1 MKPLV
6 CLRIVSVCLFL
17 LFNSVISYA
26 QSINTFDNFP
36 DPQFR
41 ATVEKFMGVVPGGAF
56 TSNDAV
62 AKTGTIIGNDVG
74 ISNIAGLEFFPNI
87 TGLNL
92 ARNSIIDSSTISLLT
107 SLQSLNLSGN
117 LLTTI
122 DLSSNAAIRD
132 LKLGTNQL
140 STIGGLTTTLLN
152 LRALNIENNQFSTI
166 DLSNQFLLED
176 LNIKDN
182 QFSEISLTSN
192 INLISLNASGNAFSA
207 LDLSTNLDLRE
218 LIIANNQFTSFAPTS
233 NLQLPNDPLNFQLE
247 VFDVSGNNITAVQ
260 ASDFG
265 RMSLLLSLD
274 VSNNNISTINISPL
288 TNLENLN
295 ASNNN
300 KDPNSGFHSLNTDTN
315 INLTSLDLSDNAIS
329 RVDLSSISG
338 VTFTNNTN
346 LVSLNLSGNLIGD
359 ATVTSVT
366 LIHNL
371 LAGIDPGAP
380 SANDTLQILN
390 LSRNRI
396 DGITFAN
403 QAMRDLDLSYNT
415 LQILSVTGYTALE
428 RLNVAS
434 NPILFASKS
443 LPALESGLAN
453 TVETAT
459 FPLDLRANAGPT
471 GTLTSI
477 DITNT
482 GALFFL
488 MDGSNPYDDINFD
501 QILGFGVSN
510 NNFALTSG
518 LSDLYNHYGHQA
530 VVLPPDTS
538 LTNIIAASNEI
549 YSVSGRI
556 DPTINSTLVT
566 APVLTSGST
575 ALSFIQNIDVINGN
589 MNLDLRRN
597 RLQVADES
605 NELAT
610 VTTFLGAP
618 RFQVTGE
625 LVDGFAYTPRA
636 QPSDQAGLLFAN
648 EQDALNTQ
656 GIVVLQPNGGE
667 QYETPHTDVPLY
679 YAVDAV
685 AGAANNNVL
694 IEVSYDGGAT
704 FSTIQ
709 AVELPASTGVGLEMT
724 TGQWNIPANQDSS
737 QAMIR
742 VSRVDDPTVADV
754 SDNFFTVGRGSGL
767 TQVFSGVTMSF
778 GGVLFVDP
786 LSSDPSVNIAI
797 ELSDPAGLIGYQ
809 LRIAY
814 DPNRFFFE
822 SGSVDKSVGVTEP
835 FTDPFVNNDNQ
846 AGLLRI
852 ASTSITPV
860 AAGLGQSEIVR
871 FTLNAFSFAEVGA
884 APIEIVNSGSFLN
897 DGQIEFIAS
906 QGTISLINI
915 FIWGDLTGDNI
926 AGVLDA
932 ASILRWS
939 VGIIDEFPAY
949 PGILS
954 PAFPPAADVS
964 GDDFIGTLD
973 ASAIL
978 SFVADPIA
986 NPFPVDLNLDGRGP
1000 DPLVAKVGTKQ
1011 PEELSIVQSSPGVL
1025 KFNADNEDGLYGYII
1040 KVQYDPQEVE
1050 IEHSD
1055 IVSLIPNATVIVN
1068 DTNPGKIII
1077 AGAVFPAVTPGDIGL
1092 FAIEFD
1098 AKSEDAEI
1106 MIDLQRSTINDR
1118 NISLPDG
1125 MSLPI
1130 HLNSSTTVPGW
1141 MLY

>member
-1 MKPLV
+1 MKKSV

-17 LFNSVISYA
+17 CVFSVTSNA
-26 QSINTFDNFP
+26 QTINTFDNFP

-56 TSNDAV
+56 TANDAV
-62 AKTGTIIGNDVG
+62 AKTGTMIGNDVG

-140 STIGGLTTTLLN
+140 SAIGGLTTTLLN
-152 LRALNIENNQFSTI
+152 LRALNIENNQFSGI

-182 QFSEISLTSN
+182 QFSEISLTNN
-192 INLISLNASGNAFSA
+192 INLISLNASGNTLSA

-218 LIIANNQFTSFAPTS
+218 LIIADNQFTSFAPTS

-247 VFDVSGNNITAVQ
+247 VFNVSGNNITTVQ

-265 RMSLLLSLD
+265 RMSFLLSLD

-288 TNLENLN
+288 TNLEHLN

-300 KDPNSGFHSLNTDTN
+300 KNLNSGFHSLNTNSN
-315 INLTSLDLSDNAIS
+315 INLTSLNLSDNAIS

-346 LVSLNLSGNLIGD
+346 LVSLNLSGNFIGD
-359 ATVTSVT
+359 STITSVT
-366 LIHNL
+366 LVHNM

-403 QAMRDLDLSYNT
+403 RAMRNLDLSYNT

-428 RLNVAS
+428 RLNIAS
-434 NPILFASKS
+434 NTILFTSKS
-443 LPALESGLAN
+443 LPALGVQNNAIALNPAATVN
-453 TVETAT
+453 TVTT
-459 FPLDLRANAGPT
+459 PLDLTANAGST
-471 GTLTSI
+471 GTLTYV
-477 DITNT
+477 DLTNT
-482 GALFFL
+482 GALAFKV
-488 MDGSNPYDDINFD
+488 DGINPSSNFHNDNLIYLASH
-501 QILGFGVSN
+501 QLVILP
-510 NNFALTSG
+510 
-518 LSDLYNHYGHQA
+518 Q
-530 VVLPPDTS
+530 DTS
-538 LTNIIAASNEI
+538 ITTLIAASNEI

-556 DPTINSTLVT
+556 DPTFITQTSSNI
-566 APVLTSGST
+566 PTSGT
-575 ALSFIQNIDVINGN
+575 HALSLLNHTDVINGN
-589 MNLDLRRN
+589 MTLDLRRN
-597 RLQVADES
+597 RLQVADET

-610 VTTFLGAP
+610 VTAFLGPP

-636 QPSDQAGLLFAN
+636 QPSDQTGLLFTN

-656 GIVVLQPNGGE
+656 GITVLQPNGGE
-667 QYETPHTDVPLY
+667 QYESPHTDVPLF
-679 YAVDAV
+679 YAVEAV

-709 AVELPASTGVGLEMT
+709 AVESPASTGVGLEMT

-737 QAMIR
+737 QALIR
-742 VSRVDDPTVADV
+742 VSRVDDPTVVDV
-754 SDNFFTVGRGSGL
+754 SDQFFTVGRGSSL

-786 LSSDPSVNIAI
+786 VSSDPSVNIAI
-797 ELSDPAGLIGYQ
+797 ELSDPAGLTGYQ

-822 SGSVDKSVGVTEP
+822 DGSVDKSVGVTEP

-852 ASTSITPV
+852 ASTSITSV
-860 AAGLGQSEIVR
+860 GTGLGQSEIVR
-871 FTLNAFSFAEVGA
+871 FTLNAFSFAEVGS
-884 APIEIVNSGSFLN
+884 APIEIVNSGTFLN
-897 DGQIEFIAS
+897 DGQIEYIAS

-915 FIWGDLTGDNI
+915 FIWGDLTGDDI

-939 VGIIDEFPAY
+939 VGIINEFPAY
-949 PGILS
+949 PGIIN

-964 GDDFIGTLD
+964 GDNFIGTLD

-986 NPFPVDLNLDGRGP
+986 NPFPADLNLDGRGP
-1000 DPLVAKVGTKQ
+1000 DPLVAKIGTKQ
-1011 PEELSIVQSSPGVL
+1011 LEELSVVQSSPGVL
-1025 KFNADNEDGLYGYII
+1025 KFSADNEDGLFGYII
-1040 KVQYDPQEVE
+1040 KVHYDPKSVE
-1050 IEHSD
+1050 MD
-1055 IVSLIPNATVIVN
+1055 RKDVVSLIPNATVIVN
-1068 DTNPGKIII
+1068 DTKPGEMIV
-1077 AGAVFPAVTPGDIGL
+1077 AGAVFPAVTPGETGL
-1092 FAIEFD
+1092 FAIEYD
-1098 AKSEDAEI
+1098 AKTEDAAV

-1125 MSLPI
+1125 VSLPI
-1130 HLNSSTTVPGW
+1130 QLNSSTTVPGW